1 MGLLSYAKTYALR
14 RLFQVIFHVTF
25 RCNARCSF
33 CFNLNELNK
42 RLDEELTLD
51 EIERFSKSL
60 PRFEWLMISGG
71 EPFLRDDLP
80 EVLSIFASQNSVRHI
95 TVPTNAIAEDKVL
108 AMAPELLKACPESSI
123 SIVLSLD
130 AIGKLHDD
138 MRVAPGTFD
147 KVLSVLE
154 SLKELRAKEP
164 RLTLKLETV
173 VSDANVDQ
181 IAGVIDFVQQLNPD
195 LHILDLERGG
205 LKDWRQEFPAKFD
218 IQSVIADSFRVLT
231 KSRGYASLD
240 DHAPFLAKASKA
252 VQAEYFAMLP
262 RLVNGERITKC
273 LAGRMTLVLYPRGD
287 VASCEVLPTV
297 ANIRDFDLD
306 FHRTTASAPF
316 RTQVDALRRNHC
328 TCFHPCYQT
337 VNILFSPRHLI
348 KALVRGVPGR
358 SSRNTETGQK
368 EKGGKG

>member
-33 CFNLNELNK
+33 CFNLDELNQ

-51 EIERFSKSL
+51 EIERFSRSL

-71 EPFLRDDLP
+71 EPFLRNDLP
-80 EVLSIFASQNSVRHI
+80 EILSAFAAQNGVKHI
-95 TVPTNAIAEDKVL
+95 TVPTNAIAKDRVL
-108 AMAPELLKACPESSI
+108 AAAPELLKACPESSI

-138 MRVAPGTFD
+138 MRGVPGAFD

-154 SLKELRAKEP
+154 SLKELKAKEP

-173 VSDANVDQ
+173 VSDANVEQ
-181 IAGVIDFVQQLNPD
+181 IADVIDFVRQLNPD

-205 LKDWRQEFPAKFD
+205 FANWHQEFPAKYD
-218 IQSVIADSFRVLT
+218 IQRVIGDSFRVLT
-231 KSRGYASLD
+231 QSRGYASLNE
-240 DHAPFLAKASKA
+240 HAPNLARVSKA
-252 VQAEYFAMLP
+252 VQAEYFSLLP

-287 VASCEVLPTV
+287 VGACEVLPTCG
-297 ANIRDFDLD
+297 NIRDFDLD
-306 FHRTTASAPF
+306 YTKTIASEPF
-316 RTQVDALRRNHC
+316 RKQIDAIRTNRC

-337 VNILFSPRHLI
+337 VNILFSPKHLI
-348 KALVRGVPGR
+348 RALVKRA
-358 SSRNTETGQK
+358 
-368 EKGGKG
+368 

>member
-33 CFNLNELNK
+33 CFNLDELNK

-51 EIERFSKSL
+51 EIERFSRSL

-80 EVLSIFASQNSVRHI
+80 GIVSAFASQNRVKHI
-95 TVPTNAIAEDKVL
+95 TVPTNAIAEDRVL

-130 AIGKLHDD
+130 AVGKLHDD
-138 MRVAPGTFD
+138 MRGVPGTFD

-154 SLKELRAKEP
+154 SLKELKEKQP

-173 VSDANVDQ
+173 VSDANIHQ
-181 IAGVIDFVQQLNPD
+181 IADVIDFVQQLNPD

-205 LKDWRQEFPAKFD
+205 FADWRQEFPAKYD
-218 IQSVIADSFRVLT
+218 IQSVIGDSFRVLT
-231 KSRGYASLD
+231 RSRGYASLD
-240 DHAPFLAKASKA
+240 DHAPFLAKLSKA

-287 VASCEVLPTV
+287 VAACEVLPTI

-306 FHRTTASAPF
+306 YSRTVASAPF
-316 RTQVDALRRNHC
+316 RKQVEAIRRNRC

-337 VNILFSPRHLI
+337 VNILFSPRRLI
-348 KALVRGVPGR
+348 RALVRRP
-358 SSRNTETGQK
+358 
-368 EKGGKG
+368 

>member
-1 MGLLSYAKTYALR
+1 MGLISYAKTYALR
-14 RLFQVIFHVTF
+14 RLFQVILHVTF

-33 CFNLNELNK
+33 CFNLDELNQ

-51 EIERFSKSL
+51 EIRRFSASL

-80 EVLSIFASQNSVRHI
+80 EVLSAFAAQNGVKHI
-95 TVPTNAIAEDKVL
+95 TVPTNAIAKDRVL

-130 AIGKLHDD
+130 AIGQLHDD
-138 MRVAPGTFD
+138 MRRVPGTFD

-154 SLKELRAKEP
+154 SLKELKAKEP

-181 IAGVIDFVQQLNPD
+181 IGDVIEFVRQLNPD

-205 LKDWRQEFPAKFD
+205 FVNWRQEFPANYEIEQIID
-218 IQSVIADSFRVLT
+218 SSFRVLT
-231 KSRGYASLD
+231 QSRGYASLNE
-240 DHAPFLAKASKA
+240 HAPLLAKMSKA
-252 VQAEYFAMLP
+252 VQAEYFSMLP
-262 RLVNGERITKC
+262 QLVRGERITKC
-273 LAGRMTLVLYPRGD
+273 LAGRMTLVVYPRGD
-287 VASCEVLPTV
+287 VGSCEVLPTCG
-297 ANIRDFDLD
+297 NIRDFGLD
-306 FHRTTASAPF
+306 YAKTIASGPF
-316 RTQVDALRRNHC
+316 RDQVAAIRTNRC

-337 VNILFSPRHLI
+337 VNILFSPKLLI
-348 KALVRGVPGR
+348 KALMRR
-358 SSRNTETGQK
+358 A
-368 EKGGKG
+368 

>member
-51 EIERFSKSL
+51 EIERFSRSL

-71 EPFLRDDLP
+71 EPFLRGDLP
-80 EVLSIFASQNSVRHI
+80 LILNAFASNNSVKHI
-95 TVPTNAIAEDKVL
+95 TVPTNAIAKDKVL
-108 AMAPELLKACPESSI
+108 EMAPELLKACPESSI

-130 AIGKLHDD
+130 AVGKLHDD
-138 MRVAPGTFD
+138 MRGVPGTFD

-154 SLKELRAKEP
+154 SLRELRAKEP

-173 VSDANVDQ
+173 ISDANVDQ
-181 IAGVIDFVQQLNPD
+181 IDEVIEFVQQLNPD

-205 LKDWRQEFPAKFD
+205 FKDWRQEFPASYD
-218 IQSVIADSFRVLT
+218 IERTIDESFRVLT
-231 KSRGYASLD
+231 QSRGYASLD
-240 DHAPFLAKASKA
+240 EHAPMLSKVSKA
-252 VQAEYFAMLP
+252 VQAEYFEMLP
-262 RLVNGERITKC
+262 RLVDGERITKC

-287 VASCEVLPTV
+287 VAACEVLPTT

-306 FHRTTASAPF
+306 YTRTVASEPF
-316 RTQVDALRRNHC
+316 RKQVAAIRRNRC

-337 VNILFSPRHLI
+337 VNILFSPRHLVR
-348 KALVRGVPGR
+348 ALLKKR
-358 SSRNTETGQK
+358 
-368 EKGGKG
+368 